1 MIVDSCEK
9 AFSLGFLS
17 YIGEV
22 HTSYSK
28 NCYEFVNVDEEEDE
42 EILKVLKDYVDIITE
57 DGTTSMTLN
66 NIGLLDEM
74 KLVIKEFK
82 KFENDYKRAFIRGLY
97 EYNNLHDSSSNDI
110 YMRKNEMI
118 KNNYQDFMEFLE
130 VPYIVDDEN
139 RILIKYGCSSTDFL
153 GFIYNDISNNL
164 SFTYNNYNLTIPN
177 FNVVRV
183 DENAVFPTKK
193 NWSDVG
199 FDLTIIKKVED
210 YNSRTALYDTGIK
223 IDIDYGYYAEIVP
236 RSSISK
242 SGYMMA
248 NGIGI
253 IDNSYRGNLMVALT
267 KICDDAK
274 ELELPFRCCQLI
286 IKEQVNVNFRSV
298 EGYSKTKR
306 GDGGFGSTG

>member
-66 NIGLLDEM
+66 NVGLLDEM

-97 EYNNLHDSSSNDI
+97 EYNNLLDSSTNDI

-118 KNNYQDFMEFLE
+118 KDNYQDFMEFLE

-153 GFIYNDISNNL
+153 GFIYNDISNKL
-164 SFTYNNYNLTIPN
+164 SFTYNNSTIPN

-274 ELELPFRCCQLI
+274 DLELPFRCCQLI